1 MREMRDGA
9 GRKRRKETE
18 SEERQMKRISM
29 TSRQTG
35 TATDRWRE
43 TDKTHTKKKAGQ
55 RSTTTR
61 GNGNGKKTLKLAYL
75 TKALAH
81 PATVCNDDNANLA
94 AAASAHVQW
103 PCPPV
108 TTSGSRGTP

>member
-1 MREMRDGA
+1 
-9 GRKRRKETE
+9 
-18 SEERQMKRISM
+18 M
-29 TSRQTG
+29 TSRQTERQ
-35 TATDRWRE
+35 TDGERQ
-43 TDKTHTKKKAGQ
+43 TKHTHKKKAGQ